1 MVYFLFVL
9 LLLTI
14 IAMLSARS
22 FKKKQKEKE
31 EKLCSQW
38 GKVKT
43 APFDF
48 EKIALYADLNKGIHF
63 HQLSAQTKT
72 DIDFND
78 IFCLVDRTVSRVG
91 QQFLY
96 ATLSNPTNDKVALH
110 KQHEQAIFFSSNEA
124 LRIETQLQLSK
135 LNDDAAYLITTLAED
150 HSFVKPVWYKFVL
163 PSLFLIPLMVA
174 LSPLYH
180 KILLW
185 IMVPLAVNVF
195 LHYRNK
201 VFTKRFYKLFQQLN
215 ILINV
220 CKKLNAKALP
230 FENDL
235 VEKSAEKLKRIQLKS
250 KLLSFDVST
259 IKDELTQIFLYVYEL
274 FKAVFLIEFFTFYS
288 ILKDIDKNREAILHL
303 FKYAG
308 QIDTAISIAS
318 LRAGNLTTCQPK
330 FLPPCKQFS
339 STNIYHPLITNCVT
353 NDITVDIK
361 SVLITGSNMSGKTTF
376 LRTLALNSVLAQT
389 IFTCFADTYNTPFVK
404 LHSSVRIDDN
414 LLDGKSYYYEEVTV
428 MAALIKHVEQEW
440 QNIFMLDEVFKGTN
454 TIERIA
460 SSKAILSYLN
470 KKNNLVFVTS
480 HDVELSTLLEE
491 EYELYH
497 FAETIEG
504 DGLHF
509 DHLLKAGALQTTNA
523 IKILAL
529 SNYPIEIIEEAKSIS
544 ESLLLR
550 HQQMNDLSLYA

>member
-31 EKLCSQW
+31 EKLCAQW

-43 APFDF
+43 ELFDF
-48 EKIALYADLNKGIHF
+48 EKIALYADLDKEIHF
-63 HQLSAQTKT
+63 HQLSAQTKS

-96 ATLSNPTNDKVALH
+96 ATLSNPTNDEAALH
-110 KQHEQAIFFSSNEA
+110 KLHEQAVFFSSNVEV
-124 LRIETQLQLSK
+124 RMETQLQLLK
-135 LNDDAAYLITTLAED
+135 LNNDDAYFIPTLLED

-163 PSLFLIPLMVA
+163 PSLLLIPLMVA

-201 VFTKRFYKLFQQLN
+201 VFTKRFYKLFQQLD

-230 FENDL
+230 FDNDL
-235 VEKSAEKLKRIQLKS
+235 VEKSAEQLKRIQLKS

-288 ILKDIDKNREAILHL
+288 LLKDIDKNKAAILHL

-308 QIDTAISIAS
+308 QIDAAISVAS
-318 LRAGNLTTCQPK
+318 LRAGNLTTCQPE
-330 FLPPCKQFS
+330 FLPPCKRFS
-339 STNIYHPLITNCVT
+339 STNIYHPLITDCVT
-353 NDITVDIK
+353 NDIVVDIK

-389 IFTCFADTYNTPFVK
+389 IFTCFADTFNTPFVK

-414 LLDGKSYYYEEVTV
+414 LLDGKSYYYEEVTI
-428 MAALIKHVEQEW
+428 MAGLIKQVEQDW

-470 KKNNLVFVTS
+470 KNNNLVFVTS
-480 HDVELSTLLEE
+480 HDVELCTLLEE

-509 DHLLKAGALQTTNA
+509 DHLIKAGSLKTTNA

-544 ESLLLR
+544 ESLLVM
-550 HQQMNDLSLYA
+550 HQQINDHLLYV

>member
-1 MVYFLFVL
+1 
-9 LLLTI
+9 
-14 IAMLSARS
+14 MLSARS
-22 FKKKQKEKE
+22 FKKKQKVKE
-31 EKLCSQW
+31 EKLRSQW
-38 GKVKT
+38 GEAKT
-43 APFDF
+43 EPFDF
-48 EKIALYADLNKGIHF
+48 EKITIYSDLNKDIHF

-96 ATLSNPTNDKVALH
+96 ATLSNPTNDEAALH
-110 KQHEQAIFFSSNEA
+110 KLHEQAVFFSSNVA
-124 LRIETQLQLSK
+124 VRTETQLQLSK
-135 LNDDAAYLITTLAED
+135 LNDDAAYLIPTLVED

-163 PSLFLIPLMVA
+163 PSLLLIPLMVA

-201 VFTKRFYKLFQQLN
+201 VFTKRFYKLFQQLD

-220 CKKLNAKALP
+220 CKKLNAGALP
-230 FENDL
+230 FDNDM
-235 VEKSAEKLKRIQLKS
+235 VEKSAGNLKRIQIKS

-288 ILKDIDKNREAILHL
+288 ILKDIDKNKESVLNL

-318 LRAGNLTTCQPK
+318 LRAGNLITCQPE
-330 FLPPCKQFS
+330 FLSPSKQFS

-353 NDITVDIK
+353 NDINVDIK

-389 IFTCFADTYNTPFVK
+389 IFTCFADAFNTPFVK

-428 MAALIKHVEQEW
+428 MAALIKQVEQDW

-480 HDVELSTLLEE
+480 HDVELSTLLED

-509 DHLLKAGALQTTNA
+509 DHLLKAGSLKTTNA
-523 IKILAL
+523 IKILEL
-529 SNYPIEIIEEAKSIS
+529 SNYPVEIIEEAKSIS
-544 ESLLLR
+544 ENLLLR
-550 HQQMNDLSLYA
+550 HQQINDHSLYA